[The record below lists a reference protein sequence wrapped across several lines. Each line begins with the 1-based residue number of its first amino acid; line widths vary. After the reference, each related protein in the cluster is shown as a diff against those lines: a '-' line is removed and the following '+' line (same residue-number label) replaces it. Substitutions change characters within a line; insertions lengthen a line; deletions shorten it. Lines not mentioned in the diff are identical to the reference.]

1 MTAADAASQLAHESP
16 HRRNWVWFTLQMILQ
31 VVFTTWLRYRARG
44 TAHVPETGGAL
55 FVVNHQSY
63 LDPLLVGL
71 PLQRPVSYLA
81 RDNLFRVPV
90 IGWILRHTYVQPINR
105 EAAST
110 SVLRE
115 TVRRMEAG
123 YLCGIFPEGTR
134 SADGAVGEFKP
145 GFVALVRRA
154 NAPVIPVGIA
164 GAHAAMG
171 RGSLLLRP
179 RRVCVVFGEP
189 LSSEMLLAFREKGRE
204 QDLVDLVRQRVV
216 DCQAEAAAWRHSS
229 KLRQKRDAVAS

>member
-1 MTAADAASQLAHESP
+1 MTVDAAAQLAHESP
-16 HRRNWVWFTLQMILQ
+16 NRRNWVWFSFQMLLQ

-44 TAHVPETGGAL
+44 AADVPETGGAL
-55 FVVNHQSY
+55 FVVNHQSF

-71 PLQRPVSYLA
+71 PLRRPVSYLA
-81 RDNLFRVPV
+81 RDSLFRVPV
-90 IGWILRHTYVQPINR
+90 IGWILRNTYVQAINR
-105 EAAST
+105 EAASS

-134 SADGAVGEFKP
+134 SVDGTVGVFKP

-154 NAPVIPVGIA
+154 NSPVIPVGIA
-164 GAHAAMG
+164 GAHAALG
-171 RGSLLLRP
+171 RGSWFLWP

-189 LSSEMLLAFREKGRE
+189 LSVAELEAYREKGRE

-216 DCQAEAAAWRHSS
+216 ACQAEAEAWRHSPG
-229 KLRQKRDAVAS
+229 KPE